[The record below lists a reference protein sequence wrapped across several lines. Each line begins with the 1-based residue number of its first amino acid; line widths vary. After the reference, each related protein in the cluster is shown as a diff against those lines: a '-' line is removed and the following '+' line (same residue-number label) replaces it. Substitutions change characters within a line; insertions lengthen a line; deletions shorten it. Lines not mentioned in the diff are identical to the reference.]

1 MKVTFADFGSEVASS
16 RLRAQIPQRELAKLG
31 IKQGRDVLIYGKS
44 WATDEQVGRYL
55 FKVYDV
61 CDDHFDTPELMDYY
75 RKRTAEA
82 DLVTCNSEV
91 MRERIKQVTGRDA
104 VVIKEPYESDEQDPS
119 IGPYLLWYG
128 HMSNLVDLDRLAP
141 SLKHP
146 ILALSNHPDCQ
157 QWTPEA
163 FMQAVRSPCIVV
175 IPTGK
180 SLAKSENRMVEAI
193 RNGKYVCAE
202 HLPSYEPFA
211 QFFPLGDIPAQI
223 DWALSHP
230 TEALNQIS
238 LAQTYIKQHY
248 SPEKIGRDWL
258 RVLNDNFDKR

>member
-31 IKQGRDVLIYGKS
+31 IKQGRDVLIYGKD
-44 WATDEQVGRYL
+44 WATSEQIGRYL

-61 CDDHFDTPELMDYY
+61 CDDHYDLPEKRDYY
-75 RKRTAEA
+75 RKHTAEA

-91 MRERIKQVTGRDA
+91 MRERIKEVSGRDA
-104 VVIKEPYESDEQDPS
+104 VVIKEPYESDEQAPS

-128 HMSNLVDLDRLAP
+128 HMSNLVDLDRIAD

-146 ILALSNHPDCQ
+146 ILALSNHPDCA
-157 QWTPEA
+157 QWTPESFRA
-163 FMQAVRSPCIVV
+163 GVSSPCIVI

>member
-91 MRERIKQVTGRDA
+91 MRERIKAVSGRDA
-104 VVIKEPYESDEQDPS
+104 VVIKEPYESDELKPS
-119 IGPYLLWYG
+119 IGAFLLWFG
-128 HMSNLVDLDRLAP
+128 HRSNLVDLDRLAP
-141 SLKHP
+141 ELKHP
-146 ILALSNHPDCQ
+146 ILALSNHPDCAE
-157 QWTPEA
+157 WTEQSFRKA
-163 FMQAVRSPCIVV
+163 ISSECIVI

-180 SLAKSENRMVEAI
+180 SLAKSENRMVEAV

-211 QFFPLGDIPAQI
+211 EFFPLGDIPAQI
-223 DWALSHP
+223 DWALGNP
-230 TEALNQIS
+230 TEALAQIS
-238 LAQTYIKQHY
+238 KAQSYIKQIY
-248 SPEKIGRDWL
+248 SPEQIGRDWL
-258 RVLNDNFDKR
+258 RVLNDNFHLR

>member
-1 MKVTFADFGSEVASS
+1 MKITFAVLDEQIASS
-16 RLRAQIPQRELAKLG
+16 RLRAKIPQQELAKLG

-44 WATDEQVGRYL
+44 VVTSEQLKHFL

-61 CDDHFDTPELMDYY
+61 CDDHYDHPELREYY
-75 RKRTAEA
+75 RKHTAEA

-91 MRERIKQVTGRDA
+91 MRERIKAVSGRDA
-104 VVIKEPYESDEQDPS
+104 IVIKEPYESEEQTPS

-128 HMSNLVDLDRLAP
+128 HASNLVDLDALYP

-146 ILALSNHPDCQ
+146 VLALSNHPDCAE
-157 QWTPEA
+157 WTPESFKLA
-163 FMQAVRSPCIVV
+163 IGSECLVI

-180 SLAKSENRMVEAI
+180 SLAKSENRLVEAV

-202 HLPSYEPFA
+202 HLPSYEPFNE
-211 QFFPLGDIPAQI
+211 FFPLGDIPSRI
-223 DWALSHP
+223 DWALGNP
-230 TEALNQIS
+230 TEAL
-238 LAQTYIKQHY
+238 AQVGKAQSYIKQHY

-258 RVLNDNFDKR
+258 KALYGNLDIR